1 MSSLFRL
8 ALEKRVIVQRSQV
21 QLARRTKRT
30 AAASISHLPARRRG
44 SGKGHEKGF
53 IPDERKNSKPNNFKP
68 ATKPNDFT
76 PATASASESFSS
88 LPRAYRGRGKKYTKA
103 VKLPAAEWTGRQPNA
118 YHEKVAPGQPLPVID
133 NSGSDNAEKTWPP
146 LLVTLVESLLPL
158 AREYGAVFSRR
169 DIATQLVKKK
179 DNGEGM
185 ESIREQLKDSL
196 DGIHKSETPI
206 ELSQILKT
214 EDMFREISRLLQDL
228 VRLSAKEAVSCK
240 SVEWINR
247 SLDLGELALRCL
259 VALGSERALVVD
271 SARKRI
277 ATLPPQWAAPLRWVK
292 SLFNEAP
299 PLQLVSDAMAHKD
312 PNFVASANLFH
323 VLMGAV
329 ASTVLDR
336 ANTDRDYV
344 SSTASRVIALL
355 EILPP
360 TLVPIPPELGR
371 LVLEMF
377 SRAGTLESAQASFMF
392 FQGVHHDKV
401 YRFSLVLQAYIE
413 AAKYEEDDKV
423 QGTIASQSL
432 EALNTQWSKNYP
444 SHEVERVKDCSLVL
458 QCFAIAKMGATPGFC
473 ELADG
478 LVMRALTEDVLSRKQ
493 PKDGGDTHLLPLLH
507 YLIHVLASSEDPVW
521 LERSKQMLLYMMQI
535 DRGGFGFGASIVY
548 PTVDTL
554 NVVIQSI
561 LKQYE
566 DRGRIG
572 GEQDLEY
579 TLSLLDYM
587 FGRSDQ
593 GCWPN
598 DTTFLLLL
606 RLLAA
611 IKPNDISDR
620 AENMLSK
627 MELRRTLSRSNMS
640 LSTYHLVL
648 RCWLAAAESGIS
660 KNGCLRGMKL
670 LENLEMQSTPL
681 ILSDK
686 DVSLTTV
693 RNLYDISLRPSK
705 ETYNLLLKICAEAMR
720 CENVSLNIP
729 WAVVRRM
736 AQRGM
741 LSENEEAIQSFLAYA
756 ASLPE
761 DRREKAL
768 ANLKKL
774 VKTSSV
780 VASNNVQPGAI
791 LM

>member
-1 MSSLFRL
+1 
-8 ALEKRVIVQRSQV
+8 
-21 QLARRTKRT
+21 
-30 AAASISHLPARRRG
+30 
-44 SGKGHEKGF
+44 
-53 IPDERKNSKPNNFKP
+53 
-68 ATKPNDFT
+68 
-76 PATASASESFSS
+76 
-88 LPRAYRGRGKKYTKA
+88 
-103 VKLPAAEWTGRQPNA
+103 
-118 YHEKVAPGQPLPVID
+118 
-133 NSGSDNAEKTWPP
+133 
-146 LLVTLVESLLPL
+146 
-158 AREYGAVFSRR
+158 
-169 DIATQLVKKK
+169 
-179 DNGEGM
+179 
-185 ESIREQLKDSL
+185 
-196 DGIHKSETPI
+196 
-206 ELSQILKT
+206 
-214 EDMFREISRLLQDL
+214 
-228 VRLSAKEAVSCK
+228 
-240 SVEWINR
+240 
-247 SLDLGELALRCL
+247 
-259 VALGSERALVVD
+259 
-271 SARKRI
+271 
-277 ATLPPQWAAPLRWVK
+277 
-292 SLFNEAP
+292 
-299 PLQLVSDAMAHKD
+299 
-312 PNFVASANLFH
+312 
-323 VLMGAV
+323 
-329 ASTVLDR
+329 
-336 ANTDRDYV
+336 
-344 SSTASRVIALL
+344 
-355 EILPP
+355 
-360 TLVPIPPELGR
+360 
-371 LVLEMF
+371 
-377 SRAGTLESAQASFMF
+377 
-392 FQGVHHDKV
+392 
-401 YRFSLVLQAYIE
+401 
-413 AAKYEEDDKV
+413 
-423 QGTIASQSL
+423 
-432 EALNTQWSKNYP
+432 
-444 SHEVERVKDCSLVL
+444 
-458 QCFAIAKMGATPGFC
+458 MGATPGFC